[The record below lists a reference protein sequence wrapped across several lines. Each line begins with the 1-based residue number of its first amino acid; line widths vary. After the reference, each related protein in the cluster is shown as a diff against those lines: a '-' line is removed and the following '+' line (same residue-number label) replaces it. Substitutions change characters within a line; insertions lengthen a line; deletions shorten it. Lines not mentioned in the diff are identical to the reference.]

1 MKIGCFIL
9 FSCLLPLLIS
19 GCFATASHVDT
30 SNRNIL
36 DIFEY
41 QLKNDPNAPKVLAP
55 YKKHIEGGSGI
66 QIDPSVF
73 KLADGLVPGLGT
85 LLVTAVGVYARKK
98 KLETEHVTQEAVI
111 AAREPDKDKALARLA
126 TDKEIKGFNG

>member
-1 MKIGCFIL
+1 MKIVCYIL
-9 FSCLLPLLIS
+9 FLCLLPLLTS

-30 SNRNIL
+30 SNRHIL
-36 DIFEY
+36 EIFEY
-41 QLKNDPNAPKVLAP
+41 QLKNDPNAPKVLGG

-66 QIDPSVF
+66 QVDPSVF

-98 KLETEHVTQEAVI
+98 KLEADHATQEAVI
-111 AAREPDKDKALARLA
+111 AAGEPDKEKALARLA
-126 TDKEIKGFNG
+126 ADKEIKGYNG